1 MVAVRRMEILVWLES
16 SLLAQLVRQSLYPL
30 AQIVHILGFSLLVG
44 AIAIFDLRLL
54 GYARRLPVYELAR
67 FNLPLARLSF
77 VVVLG
82 SGILLFLA
90 HPTVLIVNRA
100 FQVKLLAI
108 ALAGINAMTF
118 HYKSFRQMKDWD
130 DRQQVSSSAK
140 AIAICSLTI
149 WTIVIV
155 CGRLIAYI

>member
-1 MVAVRRMEILVWLES
+1 MVAVKGMDLLIWLENS
-16 SLLAQLVRQSLYPL
+16 SLAQLVRQSLYPV
-30 AQIVHILGFSLLVG
+30 AQILHILSFSLFVG

-54 GYARRLPVYELAR
+54 GFARRLPIYELAR

-82 SGILLFLA
+82 AGILLFLA

-100 FQVKLLAI
+100 FQVKLLTI
-108 ALAGINAMTF
+108 ALAGTNAMAF
-118 HYKSFRQMKDWD
+118 HYKSFRQMKNWD
-130 DRQQVSSSAK
+130 KSQQVSPSAK
-140 AIAICSLTI
+140 IIAICSLI
-149 WTIVIV
+149 LWTFVIV